1 MIAIR
6 SPRSSRP
13 PVDVFDDDPWSR
25 FTLRS
30 VSEIRAHVK
39 GILVAM
45 ATQDYT
51 VSDGF
56 AVQLA
61 VSEALVNAIRHGNLE
76 DPRKVVHFSYLVLED
91 EVWVEI
97 EDQGRGFDPDH
108 LPDPT
113 TPENIGRTHGR
124 GVFLMR
130 SYMHSVKFTD
140 GGRRV
145 LMQRKRG
152 PLPDQ
157 LPT

>member
-1 MIAIR
+1 MIATR
-6 SPRSSRP
+6 APRSIRP
-13 PVDVFDDDPWSR
+13 AVDFTDEDPWSR

-39 GILVAM
+39 GMLVAM

-56 AVQLA
+56 AAQLA
-61 VSEALVNAIRHGNLE
+61 VGEALVNAIRHGNRE
-76 DPRKVVHFSYLVLED
+76 DPRKTVQFSYLVQRD
-91 EVWVEI
+91 SVWIEI
-97 EDQGRGFDPDH
+97 EDQGRGFDPDS

-113 TPENIGRTHGR
+113 TPENIGRSHGR
-124 GVFLMR
+124 GIFLMR
-130 SYMHSVKFTD
+130 SYMTSVTFTD

-145 LMQRKRG
+145 LMERKRG
-152 PLPDQ
+152 ASPSQ